1 MIRLTR
7 KASLVALAVLACA
20 ATASGGDGEWAVWLT
35 PISDNPPRWGS
46 SARHKFP
53 TLEDCDRH
61 AALIFAELHLMH
73 PTAALEARCLAETAD
88 WRQAK
93 DQDLWQLNAY

>member
-1 MIRLTR
+1 MIRLAQKT
-7 KASLVALAVLACA
+7 SLVALAVLACV
-20 ATASGGDGEWAVWLT
+20 ATASGGEGEWAVWRT

-61 AALIFAELHLMH
+61 AALIFAEFHLMH
-73 PTAALEARCLAETAD
+73 PTAVLEARCLAETSD
-88 WRQAK
+88 WRPAK
-93 DQDLWQLNAY
+93 DQDLWQRDSY

>member
-1 MIRLTR
+1 MIRLTQNT
-7 KASLVALAVLACA
+7 SLVALAVLACV

-46 SARHKFP
+46 SPQHKFA

-61 AALIFAELHLMH
+61 AALIFAEFHLMH
-73 PTAALEARCLAETAD
+73 PTAVLEARCLAETAD
-88 WRQAK
+88 WRPAK
-93 DQDLWQLNAY
+93 DLDLWQRNAH